1 MNISW
6 LSPGTSGWYQKDS
19 ESETI
24 GFNSEQMRHAK
35 VQRMCATL
43 NGTLTGLRAAWKVLK
58 STLQSN
64 LGQIA
69 LHAKDNSALLGRRLL
84 AGMGSPNAAIVSD
97 AVHPLRLNSI

>member
-69 LHAKDNSALLGRRLL
+69 LHAKDNSALLGCRLL

>member
-43 NGTLTGLRAAWKVLK
+43 NGTLTGLRAAWKVLEVHLAK
-58 STLQSN
+58 QFGTN
-64 LGQIA
+64 CIACKGQLCA
-69 LHAKDNSALLGRRLL
+69 AGTSL
-84 AGMGSPNAAIVSD
+84 AGWDGVS
-97 AVHPLRLNSI
+97 